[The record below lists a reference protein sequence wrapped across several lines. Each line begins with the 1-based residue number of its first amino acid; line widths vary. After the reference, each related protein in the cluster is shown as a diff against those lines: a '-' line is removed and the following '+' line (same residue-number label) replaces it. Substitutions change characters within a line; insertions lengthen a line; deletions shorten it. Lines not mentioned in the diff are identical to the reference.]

1 MTIGHLLLALRSP
14 LSAFKIIRRSKM
26 AAQSAPDGY
35 LFSRGYTR
43 YIFILLWLLYFFD
56 YIDRM
61 VVVSLFPF
69 LKKDWGLTDAQCGA
83 LVSAVYWAIVIFSF
97 PVSIVIDRWSRK
109 KSIGIMAVLWSLA
122 TMACA
127 FTKHFGQLFAARTA
141 IGLGEAGYGPGGTAM
156 ISALYPE
163 KRRAFMVGI
172 WNMSIPI
179 GMATGIVAG
188 GFIATHWGWR
198 NAFGI
203 VALPGLLIAILFFF
217 VKDYKTVGLEQTAR
231 LEEVQANALAAKKK
245 MSKMDM
251 VRAFSRTPSLLL
263 TYLGFAGMMFLTIS
277 ISSFLPTYFQ
287 RAHGAPLQRAT
298 LLTSGI
304 MLTAIIGS
312 PLGGWIAD
320 RWMKRRIQARL
331 LVSATS
337 ALLCAVFYFCS
348 LHLFSGGAV
357 QYAILILAGIASM
370 AWASSAIAV
379 TQDVVHPG
387 LRAVSYALCVITQ
400 NLLGSSLGPIVT
412 GALSD
417 AYGIA
422 TALKIAAFAALIS
435 CVLFYAG
442 SKFYKKDL
450 DKVERVALTAEK

>member
-1 MTIGHLLLALRSP
+1 MPR
-14 LSAFKIIRRSKM
+14 
-26 AAQSAPDGY
+26 AAPEGY
-35 LFSRGYTR
+35 LFSRGYTNCV
-43 YIFILLWLLYFFD
+43 FLLLWLLYFFD

-69 LKKDWGLTDAQCGA
+69 LKRDWGLTDAQCGA

-109 KSIGIMAVLWSLA
+109 KSIGLMAVLWSLA
-122 TMACA
+122 AAACA
-127 FTKHFGQLFAARTA
+127 FTKNFGQLFAARTA
-141 IGLGEAGYGPGGTAM
+141 IGLGEAGYAPGGTAM

-163 KRRAFMVGI
+163 KRRAFAVGL
-172 WNMSIPI
+172 WNMSIPL
-179 GMATGIVAG
+179 GMAAGIVAG
-188 GFIATHWGWR
+188 GSIATHWGWR

-203 VALPGLLIAILFFF
+203 VALPGLLVSLLFFF
-217 VKDYKTVGLEQTAR
+217 VRDYKTVELKETVKGESGGPGSSAR
-231 LEEVQANALAAKKK
+231 KS
-245 MSKMDM
+245 MSNRDI

-263 TYLGFAGMMFLTIS
+263 TFLGFAGMMFLSIS
-277 ISSFLPTYFQ
+277 LSSFLPTYFQ
-287 RAHGAPLQRAT
+287 RVQGAPLQRAA

-320 RWMKRRIQARL
+320 RWMKKKIQARL
-331 LVSATS
+331 LVPAIS
-337 ALLCAVFYFCS
+337 ALLTSVLYFCG
-348 LHLFSGGAV
+348 LHLFVGGAL
-357 QYAILILAGIASM
+357 QYAVLVLGGVASI

-387 LRAVSYALCVITQ
+387 LRAISYGLCVITQ

-422 TALKIAAFAALIS
+422 AALKLATLAALLS
-435 CVLFYAG
+435 CAFFFLGSRFYQR
-442 SKFYKKDL
+442 DL
-450 DKVERVALTAEK
+450 DKVERVILTAEN

>member
-1 MTIGHLLLALRSP
+1 
-14 LSAFKIIRRSKM
+14 M
-26 AAQSAPDGY
+26 ATPPVPEGY
-35 LFSRGYTR
+35 LFSKAYSH

-56 YIDRM
+56 YVDRM

-83 LVSAVYWAIVIFSF
+83 LVSAVYWAIVLFSF
-97 PVSIVIDRWSRK
+97 PISIVIDRWSRK

-127 FTKHFGQLFAARTA
+127 FTKSFGQLFAARTA
-141 IGLGEAGYGPGGTAM
+141 IGLGEAGYAPGGTAM

-163 KRRAFMVGI
+163 KRRAFMVGL
-172 WNMSIPI
+172 WNMSIPL

-188 GFIATHWGWR
+188 GFIATHWGWK

-203 VALPGLLIAILFFF
+203 VALPGLIIAILFFF
-217 VKDYKTVGLEQTAR
+217 VKDYKTVGLDQTIKQ
-231 LEEVQANALAAKKK
+231 EVMEPSISPAKKK
-245 MSKMDM
+245 MSKMDI

-263 TYLGFAGMMFLTIS
+263 TYLGFAGMMFLAIS
-277 ISSFLPTYFQ
+277 LSTFLPMYFQ
-287 RAHGAPLQRAT
+287 RVHGAPLQQAT

-304 MLTAIIGS
+304 MLMAIIGS

-331 LVSATS
+331 LVPAIS
-337 ALLCAVFYFCS
+337 ALLTAVIYVCGM
-348 LHLFSGGAV
+348 HLFSGGGV
-357 QYAILILAGIASM
+357 QYAILILGGISSM
-370 AWASSAIAV
+370 VFASSAIAV

-387 LRAVSYALCVITQ
+387 LRAISYALCVISQ

-412 GALSD
+412 GAFSD

-422 TALKIAAFAALIS
+422 TALKLSTIAALVS
-435 CVLFYAG
+435 CVLFYLG
-442 SKFYKKDL
+442 SKFYKQDL
-450 DKVERVALTAEK
+450 DKVERIALTAEK

>member
-1 MTIGHLLLALRSP
+1 
-14 LSAFKIIRRSKM
+14 M
-26 AAQSAPDGY
+26 ATPSAPEGY
-35 LFSRGYTR
+35 LFSRGYTHCV
-43 YIFILLWLLYFFD
+43 FILLWLLYFFD
-56 YIDRM
+56 YVDRM

-69 LKKDWGLTDAQCGA
+69 LKSDWGLTDAQCGA

-97 PVSIVIDRWSRK
+97 PISIMIDRWSRK

-122 TMACA
+122 TGACA
-127 FTKHFGQLFAARTA
+127 ITKNFRQLFAARTV
-141 IGLGEAGYGPGGTAM
+141 IGLGEAGYAPGGTAM

-163 KRRAFMVGI
+163 KRRAFMVGL

-179 GMATGIVAG
+179 GMAVGIVAG
-188 GFIATHWGWR
+188 GFIATHWGWK

-203 VALPGLLIAILFFF
+203 VAFPGLFISILFFF
-217 VKDYKTVGLEQTAR
+217 VKDYRTVGLEQTVQQGAVQSSVLPAR
-231 LEEVQANALAAKKK
+231 KR
-245 MSKMDM
+245 MSKMDI

-277 ISSFLPTYFQ
+277 LASFFPTYFQ
-287 RAHGAPLQRAT
+287 RVHEAPLQKAT

-304 MLTAIIGS
+304 MLMAIIGS

-320 RWMKRRIQARL
+320 RWMKKRVQARL
-331 LVSATS
+331 LVSAIS
-337 ALLCAVFYFCS
+337 AFLSAVLYFCAM
-348 LHLFSGGAV
+348 HFFSGGAV
-357 QYAILILAGIASM
+357 QYAILILGGIASM

-387 LRAVSYALCVITQ
+387 LRAISYALCVISQ

-417 AYGIA
+417 AYGISV
-422 TALKIAAFAALIS
+422 ALKFATIAALVS
-435 CVLFYAG
+435 CVLFYLG
-442 SKFYKKDL
+442 SKFYKRDL
-450 DKVERVALTAEK
+450 DKVEKVALTAEK